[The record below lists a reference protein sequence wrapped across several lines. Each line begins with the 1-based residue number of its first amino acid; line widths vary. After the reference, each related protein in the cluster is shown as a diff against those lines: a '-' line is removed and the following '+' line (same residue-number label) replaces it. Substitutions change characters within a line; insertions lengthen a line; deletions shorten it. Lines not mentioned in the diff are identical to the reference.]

1 MAEGKKS
8 VIIYS
13 DLIHTVRKLPREK
26 AGDLLMVILEYIN
39 DLDPVIEDP
48 FIDLAFEPI
57 KQQMKRDLKKW
68 EAIKVKRSEAGTASA
83 EAKKVAKE
91 AELLAALLLT
101 NSTSVE
107 SVEQNQQEPTNSTV
121 TVNVNDTVSVTV
133 NGTVTG
139 NDKKEDDVDV
149 KETPSSNFPFFTIKN
164 FEDLEFIH
172 GSHYSIYAFR
182 QTNKSCEEL
191 SVLKTEFIE
200 TQRAISKL
208 SWKDETDAKTH
219 FLNWVKKQPAKTA
232 TTSSKPKETTLQKHA
247 RRQAERNGTA

>member
-26 AGDLLMVILEYIN
+26 AGNLLMVILEYIN

-48 FIDLAFEPI
+48 YIDLAFEPI

-83 EAKKVAKE
+83 EAKKAAKE

-107 SVEQNQQEPTNSTV
+107 SVEQNQHDATNST
-121 TVNVNDTVSVTV
+121 VNDTVSVTV
-133 NGTVTG
+133 NGIVTG
-139 NDKKEDDVDV
+139 NDKKKDDVDV

-164 FEDLEFIH
+164 FEDFEIVH
-172 GSHYSIYAFR
+172 GSPYSLHAFK
-182 QTNKSCEEL
+182 QTQKSADEL
-191 SVLKTEFIE
+191 MILKAEFLE
-200 TQRAISKL
+200 TQKALSKL
-208 SWKDETDAKTH
+208 PWVTELDAKSH
-219 FLNWVKKQPAKTA
+219 FLNWVKKQK
-232 TTSSKPKETTLQKHA
+232 SSPNTYSPNKIS
-247 RRQAERNGTA
+247 N